1 VDAGLA
7 RALLVATAA
16 ALLPGCYYG
25 HLIGGQYDLLSRR
38 EPIDR
43 LIARP
48 DTDPALR
55 RRLER
60 ALDARRF
67 ASRELKLPDNGSYT
81 TYADL
86 GRPYAVW
93 NVFAAPELSLQ
104 GHEWCYPMLGCL
116 VYRGYYDPRR
126 AQSEA
131 DDLRE
136 EGFDVMVS
144 GIAAYSTLGWF
155 DDPLLNTIG
164 GSDDDLAATIFHEL
178 AHQVEFAD
186 GDTAFNESFASFVE
200 QEGLRQYLKA
210 APELV
215 VAARERQRREDAF
228 VALMLAARERL
239 EALYAG
245 SAPDDAKRAGK
256 RAEFERLRREY
267 EALRAGWGGDGRF
280 DGWMTGELNNARL
293 LPFGLYQAWVPA
305 FAALF
310 RQENG
315 DWQRF
320 YGRVKELAKLD
331 EDERRM
337 QLEALQ
343 KGDASL

>member
-1 VDAGLA
+1 MDAGLA
-7 RALLVATAA
+7 RALLVAAAA
-16 ALLPGCYYG
+16 ALLSGCYYG

-38 EPIDR
+38 EPIDD
-43 LIARP
+43 LIARSG
-48 DTDPALR
+48 TDPALR

-81 TYADL
+81 SYADL

-93 NVFAAPELSLQ
+93 NVFAAHELSLQ
-104 GHEWCYPMLGCL
+104 AHEWCYPLLGCL
-116 VYRGYYDPRR
+116 AYRGYYDPKR
-126 AQSEA
+126 AQDEA
-131 DDLRE
+131 QDLRE
-136 EGFDVMVS
+136 EGLDVLVS

-155 DDPLLNTIG
+155 DDPVLNTIG
-164 GSDDDLAATIFHEL
+164 GTDDDLAGTIFHEL

-200 QEGLRQYLKA
+200 QEGLQQYLKA

-215 VAARERQRREDAF
+215 AAARERQRRESQF
-228 VALMLAARERL
+228 IALMLAARERL
-239 EALYAG
+239 EAVYAG
-245 SAPDDAKRAGK
+245 PAPDDDKRAAK
-256 RAEFERLRREY
+256 RAEFERLRRDY
-267 EALRAGWGGDGRF
+267 DALKAQWGGDARF
-280 DGWMTGELNNARL
+280 DGWMGGELNNARL

-310 RQENG
+310 RQHGG

-320 YGRVKELAKLD
+320 YAGVKQLARLD
-331 EDERRM
+331 EDERR
-337 QLEALQ
+337 QRLEDLR
-343 KGDASL
+343 